1 MDYVLE
7 MGQPNSGSGQNFLMV
22 QIQIGSYAYLKHKY
36 QLEPLVGIQLT
47 FSHLRPSIFL
57 QYVRLS
63 WHNCVSNTGLT
74 CGDLKHE
81 KTTWIESL

>member
-47 FSHLRPSIFL
+47 FSHLRPSNFPTI
-57 QYVRLS
+57 RLAQFAQLCIKNS
-63 WHNCVSNTGLT
+63 LT